1 MAVAHLSSATLVT
14 IKVSPPSSQHGDLR
28 FGRAEP
34 GPFGISRPAPVTGQ
48 RPRTP
53 ENSRRSRHSED
64 VAAGQGL
71 YRRWLLKPSAQPT
84 LVRNPTPAT
93 AEIPGQGPFARSRS
107 GNLGSGAPHR
117 RLARFVPVCT
127 GQRGVLT
134 AEMFRGGAILHRRAG
149 ARVRA
154 APACRRAGDVDRGI
168 GAELSRPGIDLT
180 DVERRDLKYAN
191 LRQHSPGRFRP
202 ERPLPMS

>member
-34 GPFGISRPAPVTGQ
+34 GPLGISRPAPVTGQ
-48 RPRTP
+48 RPRTS

-93 AEIPGQGPFARSRS
+93 SRNTRSWTLCAIWQRKFRERCATSSAGAVRSCLHCSARCVDVSGEVMAACPANTRRCSGAVPSCTCGQG
-107 GNLGSGAPHR
+107 
-117 RLARFVPVCT
+117 
-127 GQRGVLT
+127 
-134 AEMFRGGAILHRRAG
+134 
-149 ARVRA
+149 
-154 APACRRAGDVDRGI
+154 
-168 GAELSRPGIDLT
+168 
-180 DVERRDLKYAN
+180 
-191 LRQHSPGRFRP
+191 PGRFRP